1 MDTINSV
8 NSGLTTIKKG
18 IEIADSGIV
27 SKLIDKAYLPANKAD
42 EFLSE
47 QALKNGVIT
56 EEDLDRAA
64 TIYSS
69 FKMKKAYKSIYKT
82 RKKADTLISGKI
94 IEDVDDLD
102 EDWFSA
108 FEEHVSK
115 ISDESIL
122 DLWAAILAGKVM
134 RIGTFRKIML
144 NRIALL
150 DASSVK
156 AFTELCYRTY
166 TFSLSDGQTHKIPF
180 YICDTE
186 FGEMNKFDSSK
197 LTQKEK
203 SDYCKELP
211 SEQELQ
217 ILEEIGLIT
226 LGEDFETTDF
236 CNDKDLSFKI
246 TINDENIVPF
256 SIVQKGSEYYK
267 TVWNGSVIYTA
278 IGTELYNILS
288 SFYQPKSY
296 LMPVVKKYNL
306 FMKSASEL
314 QRKNERNPLYR
325 LKHNK
330 NEFSYL

>member
-1 MDTINSV
+1 MGVINSV
-8 NSGLTTIKKG
+8 NSGLDTVKKG
-18 IEIADSGIV
+18 VEIANSGIV

-42 EFLSE
+42 EFLAQ
-47 QALKNGVIT
+47 QASKNGVIT
-56 EEDLDRAA
+56 EDDLEKAA

-69 FKMKKAYKSIYKT
+69 FKMKKAYKNIYKAK
-82 RKKADTLISGKI
+82 KKADDLISEKNFDNV
-94 IEDVDDLD
+94 EHLD

-108 FEEHVSK
+108 FEEHVSN

-150 DASSVK
+150 DAPSVK

-166 TFSLSDGQTHKIPF
+166 TLSLSNGQTHKIPF

-186 FGEMNKFDSSK
+186 FSEMDKFDSSK
-197 LTQKEK
+197 LTYKEK
-203 SDYCKELP
+203 TDYCSELP

-217 ILEEIGLIT
+217 ILEEIGLIS

-236 CNDKDLSFKI
+236 CNEENLSFKI

-256 SIVQKGSEYYK
+256 SIIQKGSEYYR
-267 TVWNGSVIYTA
+267 TVWNGSVVYTA

-288 SFYQPKSY
+288 AFYQPKSY
-296 LMPVVKKYNL
+296 LLPVVKKYNL

-325 LKHNK
+325 LKHGK
-330 NEFSYL
+330 NELGYL

>member
-1 MDTINSV
+1 MDAINSV
-8 NSGLTTIKKG
+8 NSGLSTVKKG

-56 EEDLDRAA
+56 EDDLNRAA

-69 FKMKKAYKSIYKT
+69 FKMKKAYKNIYKAK
-82 RKKADTLISGKI
+82 KKADDLVSGKK
-94 IEDVDDLD
+94 IENIEHLD

-144 NRIALL
+144 NKIALL
-150 DASSVK
+150 DAPAVK

-166 TFSLSDGQTHKIPF
+166 TLSISTGQTYKIPF
-180 YICDTE
+180 YICDIE
-186 FGEMNKFDSSK
+186 FSEMEKFEVSK
-197 LTQKEK
+197 LTHKEM
-203 SDYCKELP
+203 SDYCDGIP

-217 ILEEIGLIT
+217 ILEEIGLIS

-236 CNDKDLSFKI
+236 CNDENLSFNI
-246 TINDENIVPF
+246 TINDEKIIPF
-256 SIVQKGSEYYK
+256 SIVQKGSEYYR
-267 TVWNGSVIYTA
+267 TVWNGSAMYTA
-278 IGTELYNILS
+278 IGKELYNILS
-288 SFYQPKSY
+288 MFYQPKSY

-314 QRKNERNPLYR
+314 QRKNERNPFYR
-325 LKHNK
+325 IKYGKSELG
-330 NEFSYL
+330 YL

>member
-1 MDTINSV
+1 MDVINSV
-8 NSGLTTIKKG
+8 NSGLSTVEKG
-18 IEIADSGIV
+18 IKIADSDIV
-27 SKLIDKAYLPANKAD
+27 SKLIDKACLPASKAD
-42 EFLSE
+42 EFLSQ

-56 EEDLDRAA
+56 EDDLERAA

-69 FKMKKAYKSIYKT
+69 FKMKKAYKNIYKT
-82 RKKADTLISGKI
+82 KKKADDLISGKN
-94 IEDVDDLD
+94 IENVENLD

-108 FEEHVSK
+108 FEEHVSN
-115 ISDESIL
+115 ISDDSIL

-150 DASSVK
+150 DAPAVK

-166 TFSLSDGQTHKIPF
+166 TLSLSTGQTNKIPF

-186 FGEMNKFDSSK
+186 FREMDKFDSSK
-197 LTQKEK
+197 LTHKEI
-203 SDYCKELP
+203 SDYCDGIP
-211 SEQELQ
+211 NEQELQ
-217 ILEEIGLIT
+217 ILEEIGLISI
-226 LGEDFETTDF
+226 GEDFETTDF
-236 CNDKDLSFKI
+236 CNEKDLSFKI

-256 SIVQKGSEYYK
+256 SIVQKGSEYYR

-288 SFYQPKSY
+288 AFYQPKSY
-296 LMPVVKKYNL
+296 LLPVVKKYNL

-325 LKHNK
+325 LKYGK
-330 NEFSYL
+330 NELGYL